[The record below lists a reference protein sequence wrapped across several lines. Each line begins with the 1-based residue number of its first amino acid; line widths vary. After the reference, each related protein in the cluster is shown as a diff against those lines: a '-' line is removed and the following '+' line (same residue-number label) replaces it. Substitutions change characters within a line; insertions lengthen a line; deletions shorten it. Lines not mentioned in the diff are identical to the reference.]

1 MDDDAQNSRQS
12 HRAADQPARDVRL
25 PYAAWAWEY
34 LRRNSDYARDYR
46 SSLAGR
52 ARPIPLNTGAILIR
66 KSRRWS
72 EAEKW
77 GLLCF
82 ADPERSCDEANVF
95 WRPDLFAGALPI
107 QTVRIDDAESRDP
120 NGRHDEIELRRL
132 QTRRVILDTVDGARH
147 IVLCGRRFW
156 VQLVCDSPAS
166 VGERCAIEVKI
177 NSTRHYQRK
186 LDTASQ
192 LLSLYHSAGGKI
204 SLIGR
209 SRDSTRLSQGLIAI
223 DIVNAGGSHRDVAE
237 AIYGAEKVAE
247 RWGGESRYYEDW
259 ARRLVA
265 RARFMVNE
273 GYLDLLAK
281 KTL

>member
-1 MDDDAQNSRQS
+1 MND
-12 HRAADQPARDVRL
+12 RAIGPRPSERAGDPPARDLRL

-34 LRRNSDYARDYR
+34 LRRNKDYGRAYR
-46 SSLAGR
+46 ASFTGR

-66 KSRRWS
+66 EKRRWS
-72 EAEKW
+72 DAEQW
-77 GLLCF
+77 GLLSF
-82 ADPERSCDEANVF
+82 ADPEKSCDEANVF
-95 WRPDLFAGALPI
+95 WRPDRLAGALPV
-107 QTVRIDDAESRDP
+107 QLVRFADLARNSERR
-120 NGRHDEIELRRL
+120 RHDEIELRRIP
-132 QTRRVILDTVDGARH
+132 TRRVILETVDGARH
-147 IVLCGRRFW
+147 IVLGGRRFW
-156 VQLVCDSPAS
+156 VQLLCENPAS

-177 NSTRHYQRK
+177 NSTQHYQRK

-192 LLSLYHSAGGKI
+192 LLSLYHSAGGKL

-209 SRDSTRLSQGLIAI
+209 SRDSTRLAQGIIAI
-223 DIVNAGGSHRDVAE
+223 DIVNAGGSHRDVAD

-247 RWGGESRYYEDW
+247 RWGGPSRYYEDW

-273 GYLDLLAK
+273 GYLSLLGK

>member
-1 MDDDAQNSRQS
+1 MHDHAKHSRS
-12 HRAADQPARDVRL
+12 SNRADQPTARDVRL

-34 LRRNSDYARDYR
+34 LRRNGDYARDYR
-46 SSLAGR
+46 SAVAGR
-52 ARPIPLNTGAILIR
+52 ARPISLNTGAVLIR
-66 KSRRWS
+66 KRRRWS

-82 ADPERSCDEANVF
+82 ADPQKSSDEANVF
-95 WRPDLFAGALPI
+95 WRPDMLAGALPI
-107 QTVRIDDAESRDP
+107 QLVRLNEADSVGAQR
-120 NGRHDEIELRRL
+120 RQDELELRRL

-147 IVLCGRRFW
+147 IALCGRRFW
-156 VQLVCDSPAS
+156 VQLVCESPAS

-177 NSTRHYQRK
+177 NSTHHYQRK

-209 SRDSTRLSQGLIAI
+209 SRDSTRLAQGLIAV
-223 DIVNAGGSHRDVAE
+223 DIVNAGGTYRDVAE
-237 AIYGAEKVAE
+237 AIYGTDKVAE
-247 RWGGESRYYEDW
+247 RWGEPSHYYEDW

-273 GYLDLLAK
+273 GYLDLLKK

>member
-1 MDDDAQNSRQS
+1 MNEQADSGRQS
-12 HRAADQPARDVRL
+12 NRAGDPPARHLRL

-34 LRRNSDYARDYR
+34 LRRNRDYARDFH

-52 ARPIPLNTGAILIR
+52 ARPIPLNTGAVLIR
-66 KSRRWS
+66 KRRRWRD
-72 EAEKW
+72 AERW

-82 ADPERSCDEANVF
+82 ADPERSCDDANIF
-95 WRPDLFAGALPI
+95 WRPDLLAAALPI
-107 QTVRIDDAESRDP
+107 QLVRLGNTDSHIVSE
-120 NGRHDEIELRRL
+120 RHDEIELRRL
-132 QTRRVILDTVDGARH
+132 QTRRVILDTVDGTRPIA
-147 IVLCGRRFW
+147 LCGRRFW
-156 VQLVCDSPAS
+156 VQLVCDRPAS

-177 NSTRHYQRK
+177 NSTLHYQRK
-186 LDTASQ
+186 LDTANQ

-209 SRDSTRLSQGLIAI
+209 SRDSTRLAQGLIAI

-237 AIYGAEKVAE
+237 AIYGADKVAE
-247 RWGGESRYYEDW
+247 RWGGPPHYYEDW

-273 GYLDLLAK
+273 GYLGLLSK